1 MSDVAELISTA
12 KRLSGDD
19 GIHAAGIFALKDQ
32 YLKLALWGTVGGVIG
47 GTAGGQVGSVVGN
60 TGAAAG
66 GTAGDAVGTVSFQNM
81 ERMNEAQKQGFD
93 SYRVLVAVSDSQIH
107 LLDQNFTAL
116 GVSQTAAQTGTTK
129 LYYSIDR
136 ASVEVK
142 IKKFGLSRRVYI
154 KRLETGETLGLQGNV
169 SPLSSVS
176 NGDKT
181 VLNALKA

>member
-32 YLKLALWGTVGGVIG
+32 YLKLALWGTFGGVVGGDVG
-47 GTAGGQVGSVVGN
+47 ELVGSVAGN
-60 TGAAAG
+60 TGAAVG
-66 GTAGDAVGTVSFQNM
+66 GSGGNAVGTVAAQNN
-81 ERMNEAQKQGFD
+81 ERMHAAQQQGFD
-93 SYRVLVAVSDSQIH
+93 SYRLLIAVSDSQIH
-107 LLDQNFTAL
+107 LLDQNFSAL

-154 KRLETGETLGLQGNV
+154 KHLETGETLGLQGNV

-181 VLNALKA
+181 VLEALNA